1 MKKIFL
7 IATLALVILSSNL
20 FARQPKVKLYKEGGK
35 VVSTSELDHPYLGY
49 KTVNQ
54 IESGWWLWKV
64 YDVRCVDPGEKPC
77 SVTAGGTIYLLTIS
91 DINNDEITY
100 DFKES
105 LMVELSNKIFEEIEI
120 GIIEGKIV
128 GNGKLSKQYV
138 LTDVNGNVHNVVFCA
153 EYNLDK
159 KGDGTINLYINTI
172 KL

>member
-20 FARQPKVKLYKEGGK
+20 FAGVPRMTLLREDGK
-35 VVSTSELDHPYLGY
+35 VVSSGFFDHPYLGY
-49 KTVNQ
+49 DVVRQTVSGYLWWKT
-54 IESGWWLWKV
+54 
-64 YDVRCVDPGEKPC
+64 YDVRCVNPGEQPC
-77 SVTAGGTIYLLTIS
+77 SVTAGGTTYYLTIS

-105 LMVELSNKIFEEIEI
+105 LMVEISNKIFEEIEI

-159 KGDGTINLYINTI
+159 EVNGTINLYINTI
-172 KL
+172 KY